1 MIRTIIAVLKLII
14 FLCFTPPMMLLQW
27 LIVKFKLGNTTWV
40 PQFYNQTL
48 CRIIGIKIT
57 VEGNPL
63 KNGLIV
69 SNHVSWK
76 DILILNALTP
86 LSLIAKREVGAW
98 PLFGSLA
105 RLQGTVFV
113 NRESKRSI
121 ITSLGEIQTRLLQGD
136 VLVLFPEATTHTGK
150 SIIPFKSSFVA
161 AAERTGTE
169 VVPVTIIYQS
179 QHGLPLTLRQ
189 RPQVAWYG
197 DGDLAPHLWAIFKS
211 GPIGVKVIFHTPL
224 RPANFLN
231 RKVLTKYA
239 ERQIQTSLAH
249 HLHAD
254 PKMG

>member
-1 MIRTIIAVLKLII
+1 MIRTAIAAFKLIA

-27 LIVKFKLGNTTWV
+27 LIVKFKLGNPSWV
-40 PQFYNQTL
+40 PRFYNQTL

-57 VEGNPL
+57 TEGNLP

-69 SNHVSWK
+69 SNHTSWK

-98 PLFGSLA
+98 LLFGSLA

-121 ITSLGEIQTRLLQGD
+121 IASLGEIQTRLLQDD
-136 VLVLFPEATTHTGK
+136 VLVLFPEATTYTGK
-150 SIIPFKSSFVA
+150 SIKQFKSSYVA
-161 AAERTGTE
+161 AAERTATD

-189 RPQVAWYG
+189 RPLVAWYG
-197 DGDLAPHLWAIFKS
+197 GGDLAPHLWGILKG
-211 GPIGVKVIFHTPL
+211 GPISVKVIFHPPL
-224 RPANFLN
+224 RPTDFRN
-231 RKVLTKYA
+231 RKVLTKAA
-239 ERQIQTSLAH
+239 ENLIRTSLAQN
-249 HLHAD
+249 LHAEL
-254 PKMG
+254 KMG

>member
-1 MIRTIIAVLKLII
+1 MIRTIIAVLKLIA

-27 LIVKFKLGNTTWV
+27 LVLKFKLGNTTWV

-57 VEGNPL
+57 VEGNPP

-86 LSLIAKREVGAW
+86 LSLIAKREVSSW

-113 NRESKRSI
+113 NRESKCSI
-121 ITSLGEIQTRLLQGD
+121 IASLGEIQTRLLQGD
-136 VLVLFPEATTHTGK
+136 ALVLFPEATTHTGK
-150 SIIPFKSSFVA
+150 SIIPFKSTFVA
-161 AAERTGTE
+161 AAQRTGTE

-197 DGDLAPHLWAIFKS
+197 DGDLAPHLWGILEA
-211 GPIGVKVIFHTPL
+211 GPIGAKVIFHAAL
-224 RPANFLN
+224 RPAEFAN
-231 RKVLTKYA
+231 RKVLTKA
-239 ERQIQTSLAH
+239 VESQIRTSLAH

-254 PKMG
+254 TKMG